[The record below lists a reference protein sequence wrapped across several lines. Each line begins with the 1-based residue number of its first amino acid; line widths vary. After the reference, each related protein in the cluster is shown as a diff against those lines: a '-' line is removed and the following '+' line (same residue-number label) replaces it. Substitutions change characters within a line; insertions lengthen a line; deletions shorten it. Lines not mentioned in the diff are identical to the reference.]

1 MRGLVLIVLAL
12 SAVRCVAAPT
22 VTNSV
27 SGVVSV
33 TVATNAPAAKS
44 SIAKAAEDFDLDLIN
59 EKLQELRNI
68 RLSRKNAQTV
78 VDIETASVAFDY
90 EKLLELAKSL
100 LEEEKN

>member
-33 TVATNAPAAKS
+33 TVATNAPAVKS
-44 SIAKAAEDFDLDLIN
+44 SFAKVSEN
-59 EKLQELRNI
+59 KLPRQQCEAITKSGNRCKRNAVSGG
-68 RLSRKNAQTV
+68 RLCRQHQKISGRK
-78 VDIETASVAFDY
+78 
-90 EKLLELAKSL
+90 
-100 LEEEKN
+100 

>member
-12 SAVRCVAAPT
+12 SAVRCVAAPA

-44 SIAKAAEDFDLDLIN
+44 SIAKAAEG
-59 EKLQELRNI
+59 KLPRQQCEAITKSGNRCKRNAVSGE
-68 RLSRKNAQTV
+68 RLCLQHRKILSGT
-78 VDIETASVAFDY
+78 DRGECIERSHR
-90 EKLLELAKSL
+90 
-100 LEEEKN
+100 

>member
-22 VTNSV
+22 VANSV

-44 SIAKAAEDFDLDLIN
+44 SIVKAAEGKSPRQRCEAITKSGN
-59 EKLQELRNI
+59 RCKRNAVSGE
-68 RLSRKNAQTV
+68 RLCRQHRKILSGT
-78 VDIETASVAFDY
+78 DRGTCIERMHR
-90 EKLLELAKSL
+90 
-100 LEEEKN
+100 